1 MRNLVLQEWTNAVKK
16 LTFRGVAS
24 SMLEGECRFEAHC
37 HAVTCSVLYSIGT
50 VNSTGPSWF
59 ASGGSTAPPVCRSR
73 QCSGPST
80 P

>member
-1 MRNLVLQEWTNAVKK
+1 MRNLVLQERTNAVKK
-16 LTFRGVAS
+16 LTRGVAS

-59 ASGGSTAPPVCRSR
+59 ASEGSTAPPVYRSR